1 MLGLIRDITVEFSRI
16 FLNNMAKKRK
26 LKQSKLDNSDK
37 FEKEF

>member
-1 MLGLIRDITVEFSRI
+1 MLGLIRDLTAEFSRI
-16 FLNNMAKKRK
+16 FLNNIAKKRK